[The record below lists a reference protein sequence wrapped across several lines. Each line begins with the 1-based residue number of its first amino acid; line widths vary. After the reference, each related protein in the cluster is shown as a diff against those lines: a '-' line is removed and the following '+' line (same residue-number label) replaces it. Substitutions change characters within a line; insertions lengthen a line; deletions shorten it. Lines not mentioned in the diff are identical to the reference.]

1 MKESIR
7 CVSLCE
13 PEGVHAFV
21 LVLPVG
27 PLTNEDKEELKT
39 IQNTFRSQ
47 ISDFMV
53 ILFTVDSDATA
64 SAVANYMSNKEDIQ
78 QLCRHSGGR
87 HHIVNI
93 KNQQQ
98 VSGILH
104 TVEHMSIQGSRS
116 FTKDMCP
123 KPPVNRVAKHSFLR
137 QNRPILNFQ
146 RNSALKP
153 IGDVNPPAESLRMV
167 LIGKT
172 GCGKSATANT
182 ILGEDKFTSKTALGS
197 VTRVCQKAEG
207 HIDGR
212 PIAVVDTPG
221 LFDTTLSNED
231 VQEEL
236 VKCISMLAPGPHVFL
251 LVLKIGRFTKEEKET
266 LKLITEF
273 FGKKS
278 EDFIIVVFT
287 RGDELKDETIESYIE
302 GDKEGSVKKVIA
314 ECGGRYHVF
323 NNNDREDRTQVSQLR
338 TKIEKT
344 VKKNG
349 GGFFT
354 SELFQ
359 EAEAAIEKEEE
370 RILKEKEKEMEKQ
383 EKDLER
389 KHNEEVQEIKEKV
402 KLLRPKFEEEIYLR
416 AKEVKEKEEKLKRE
430 QEKTKKERERREE
443 EERIKKIE
451 EEFQQND
458 WEERYENLRWLVSVE
473 ENPVE
478 QKLLKESKDEMRK
491 EHEVWEQENM
501 EWWERRSRE
510 DKQKEQEEET
520 QLLILREEYE
530 LEREKYEQK
539 RKEDQLQ
546 IEQEER
552 EWKEKEEN
560 YWKQLEEMKRKH
572 QEEARRQAEEFNEF
586 RNKYGKE
593 ALAEMETSQKEME
606 MMKKNQEQSN
616 EYMLKQLQRNRHFQK
631 DFSKLKKRQQEEMN
645 ELERA
650 QCYHFQGDLDEE
662 MSQMKTKHQQEVND
676 WIQEHVK
683 KATDDKNCCIL

>member
-451 EEFQQND
+451 
-458 WEERYENLRWLVSVE
+458 
-473 ENPVE
+473 
-478 QKLLKESKDEMRK
+478 
-491 EHEVWEQENM
+491 
-501 EWWERRSRE
+501 
-510 DKQKEQEEET
+510 
-520 QLLILREEYE
+520 
-530 LEREKYEQK
+530 
-539 RKEDQLQ
+539 
-546 IEQEER
+546 
-552 EWKEKEEN
+552 
-560 YWKQLEEMKRKH
+560 
-572 QEEARRQAEEFNEF
+572 
-586 RNKYGKE
+586 
-593 ALAEMETSQKEME
+593 
-606 MMKKNQEQSN
+606 
-616 EYMLKQLQRNRHFQK
+616 
-631 DFSKLKKRQQEEMN
+631 
-645 ELERA
+645 
-650 QCYHFQGDLDEE
+650 
-662 MSQMKTKHQQEVND
+662 
-676 WIQEHVK
+676 
-683 KATDDKNCCIL
+683 